1 MAKPV
6 VAIVGRPNVGKST
19 LFNRL
24 AGEQLAVVHEIPGT
38 TRDRLVAEADWNGVL
53 FDIVDTGGIDPAH
66 LDPLSVGSKEY
77 IEQIRAHA
85 EMAVSEADAV
95 LFVVDIE
102 DGITSNDI
110 EVAEILRKETQS
122 VLLVVNK
129 CDNEQRR
136 KRALEFFELGIG
148 EPIAISAL
156 HGTGLGEML
165 DELVSALGSW
175 QASTAASEA
184 QAHIAIVG
192 RPNVGKSTLL
202 NRLLGEE
209 RAIVSPIP
217 GTTRDAIDTHL
228 TYHSVPITLIDTA
241 GIRRRGK
248 ITPGVERFSVFRTL
262 KAIDRSDIC
271 LLLIDAKE
279 GVTAQDANIAG
290 MVVDRYKSL
299 VMLVNKWDAVPKDAH
314 TMHAAR
320 KVIEHELAFIDYA
333 PLLFISAKTGQRV
346 GQIIPT
352 ALRLQEQR
360 AVRIPTA
367 KVNRLVRDAMHSH
380 APPSKA
386 GKRLRILYA
395 SQVGTDPP
403 TFLLHVNDPKLVHFS
418 YSRYLENQIRQS
430 FGFEGAPI
438 RLSYRKRTEGD

>member
-24 AGEQLAVVHEIPGT
+24 AGEKLAVVHEIPGT
-38 TRDRLVAEADWNGVL
+38 TRDRLVAEADWNGVP
-53 FDIVDTGGIDPAH
+53 FDIVDTGGIDPPN
-66 LDPLSVGSKEY
+66 LDPLSIGSKQY
-77 IEQIRAHA
+77 IEEIRAHA
-85 EMAVSEADAV
+85 EMAVAEADAV
-95 LFVVDIE
+95 LFVVDID
-102 DGITSNDI
+102 DGVTSNDL
-110 EVAEILRKETQS
+110 EVAEILRRMTRS

-129 CDNEQRR
+129 CDNDERR

-156 HGTGLGEML
+156 HGTGLGELL
-165 DELVSALGSW
+165 DDLVTALGSW
-175 QASTAASEA
+175 KVDAAVSEA

-209 RAIVSPIP
+209 RVIVSAIP

-228 TYHSVPITLIDTA
+228 TYHGVPITLIDTA

-248 ITPGVERFSVFRTL
+248 IIPGVERFSVLRAL
-262 KAIDRSDIC
+262 KAIDRSDVC
-271 LLLIDAKE
+271 LLLIDATE
-279 GVTAQDANIAG
+279 GVTAQDANVAG
-290 MVVDRYKSL
+290 MVVDKFRSL
-299 VMLVNKWDAVPKDAH
+299 VLLVNKWDLVPKDAH
-314 TMHAAR
+314 TMHQVR

-333 PLLFISAKTGQRV
+333 PMLFISAKTGQRV
-346 GQIIPT
+346 GQVIPT
-352 ALRLQEQR
+352 SLRMQEER
-360 AVRIPTA
+360 IIRIPTA
-367 KVNRLVRDAMHSH
+367 KVNRIVYDAMHAH

-386 GKRLRILYA
+386 GRRLRIFYA

-418 YSRYLENQIRQS
+418 YSRYLENQIRKS

-438 RLSYRKRTEGD
+438 RLSYRKRGDGA

>member
-24 AGEQLAVVHEIPGT
+24 AGEKLAVVHEIPGT
-38 TRDRLVAEADWNGVL
+38 TRDRLVAEADWNGVP
-53 FDIVDTGGIDPAH
+53 FDIVDTGGIDPPN
-66 LDPLSVGSKEY
+66 LDPLSIGSKQY
-77 IEQIRAHA
+77 IEEIRAHA
-85 EMAVSEADAV
+85 EMAVAEADAV
-95 LFVVDIE
+95 LFVVDID
-102 DGITSNDI
+102 DGVTSNDL
-110 EVAEILRKETQS
+110 EVAEILRRMTRS

-129 CDNEQRR
+129 CDNEERR

-156 HGTGLGEML
+156 HGTGLGELL
-165 DELVSALGSW
+165 DDLVTALGSW
-175 QASTAASEA
+175 KVDAAVSEA

-209 RAIVSPIP
+209 RVIVSAIP

-228 TYHSVPITLIDTA
+228 TYHGVPITLIDTA

-248 ITPGVERFSVFRTL
+248 IIPGVERFSVLRAL
-262 KAIDRSDIC
+262 KAIDRSDVC
-271 LLLIDAKE
+271 LLLIDATE
-279 GVTAQDANIAG
+279 GVTAQDANVAG
-290 MVVDRYKSL
+290 MVVDKFRSL
-299 VMLVNKWDAVPKDAH
+299 VLLVNKWDLVPKDAH
-314 TMHAAR
+314 TMHQVR

-333 PLLFISAKTGQRV
+333 PMLFISAKTGQRV
-346 GQIIPT
+346 GQVIPT
-352 ALRLQEQR
+352 SLRMQEER
-360 AVRIPTA
+360 IIRIPTA
-367 KVNRLVRDAMHSH
+367 KVNRIVYDAMHAH

-386 GKRLRILYA
+386 GRRLRIFYA

-418 YSRYLENQIRQS
+418 YSRYLENQIRKS
-430 FGFEGAPI
+430 FSFEGAPI
-438 RLSYRKRTEGD
+438 RLSYRKRGDGA

>member
-24 AGEQLAVVHEIPGT
+24 AGEKLAVVHEIPGT
-38 TRDRLVAEADWNGVL
+38 TRDRLVAEADWNGVP
-53 FDIVDTGGIDPAH
+53 FDIVDTGGIDPPN
-66 LDPLSVGSKEY
+66 LDPLSIGSKQY
-77 IEQIRAHA
+77 IEEIRAHA
-85 EMAVSEADAV
+85 EMAVAEADAV
-95 LFVVDIE
+95 LFVVDID
-102 DGITSNDI
+102 DGVTSNDL
-110 EVAEILRKETQS
+110 EVAEILRRMTRS

-129 CDNEQRR
+129 CDNEERR

-156 HGTGLGEML
+156 HGTGLGELL
-165 DELVSALGSW
+165 DDLVTALGSW
-175 QASTAASEA
+175 KVDAAVSEA

-209 RAIVSPIP
+209 RVIVSAIP

-228 TYHSVPITLIDTA
+228 TYHGVPITLIDTA

-248 ITPGVERFSVFRTL
+248 IIPGVERFSVLRAL
-262 KAIDRSDIC
+262 KAIDRSDVC
-271 LLLIDAKE
+271 LLLIDATE
-279 GVTAQDANIAG
+279 GVTAQDANVAG
-290 MVVDRYKSL
+290 MVVDKFRSL
-299 VMLVNKWDAVPKDAH
+299 VLLVNKWDLVPKDAH
-314 TMHAAR
+314 TMHQVR

-333 PLLFISAKTGQRV
+333 PMLFISAKTGQRV
-346 GQIIPT
+346 GQVIPT
-352 ALRLQEQR
+352 SLRMQEER
-360 AVRIPTA
+360 IIRIPTA
-367 KVNRLVRDAMHSH
+367 KVNRIVYDAMHAH

-386 GKRLRILYA
+386 GRRLRIFYA

-418 YSRYLENQIRQS
+418 YSRYLENQIRKS

-438 RLSYRKRTEGD
+438 RLSYRKRGDGA